1 MNDSGTA
8 LIFFVAFLVIA
19 FLRSGSFATVTLA
32 CAATGFAGVLAVRF
46 RPHILRRFA
55 TWGHAWEYASAGGY
69 QQTRAMMCIASGG
82 LFGLGAGNGWLKY
95 VFAADTDLVFAFLC
109 EEWGLI
115 IGLSAV
121 AVIVILAVFTVRSA
135 KVGRSASI
143 PLLPA
148 PPWRS

>member
-1 MNDSGTA
+1 MASGTSSQPCTA
-8 LIFFVAFLVIA
+8 SSAP
-19 FLRSGSFATVTLA
+19 S
-32 CAATGFAGVLAVRF
+32 AAPVSYTHL
-46 RPHILRRFA
+46 
-55 TWGHAWEYASAGGY
+55 HAWEYASAGGY

-115 IGLSAV
+115 IGLCAV

-135 KVGRSASI
+135 KVGRSSFYTIAACAAVALSLI
-143 PLLPA
+143 HI
-148 PPWRS
+148 